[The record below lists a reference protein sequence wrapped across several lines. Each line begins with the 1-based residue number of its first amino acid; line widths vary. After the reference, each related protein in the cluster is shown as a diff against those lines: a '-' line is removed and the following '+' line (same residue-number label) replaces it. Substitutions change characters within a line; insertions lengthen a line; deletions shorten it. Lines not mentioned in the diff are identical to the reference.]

1 MAFETRK
8 HAYLKANYQSH
19 SNKQLAEQLD
29 CPEKAVQDTLT
40 TLGLKRSKKDKEN
53 FSENPPPPYTAEAS
67 LPIGF
72 ASLSKVDY
80 GVAGL
85 AALCALAIYLL
96 TLAPTVSG
104 EDSGE
109 LITAAYTLGV
119 AHPPGYPLW
128 CLLAKLFTF
137 IPVGT
142 IAGRVNFM
150 SAFFSALAV
159 LIVCLIIIKLTKNRL
174 AGLAGALLL
183 AFSSEFWEQSVIAE
197 VYGLN
202 SFLVVLAVFLLLL
215 WYEQR
220 RPLALLA
227 FALVFGLGL
236 CNHNTMMLLGPVF
249 LAFVLFIE
257 PRFWFRWKLYFA
269 CTLTAVVCLG
279 IYAYLPIRSVAN
291 PPVDW
296 GNPESWSAFRD
307 HVTRAQYSFATKENP
322 RSFGRFLGQLWAFS
336 KLYAW
341 EFGPWLCWMPLLG
354 VVALWK
360 REKTVLA
367 FLGSVGLITSLGII
381 WVTNFDIDR
390 QSLWLNNVF
399 WISAYI
405 MATIGAGI
413 GLDWIGKQSWPPIPT
428 RSLIGCLAIVM
439 VASPLALN
447 YARNDKSDYFYAH
460 DYGKNTLLSL
470 DENAIYFPTADH
482 ATFPVLYYQAVE
494 GLRPDITLANI
505 YGYPEESLYTDMP
518 EDIRQNFGTIPN
530 AGQEHFIEKWII
542 EQNTD
547 RPVYFTRKR
556 DMRDLPDYT
565 IEEHG
570 LVYAIRKKDDA
581 TEYTPPWDE
590 YRWYSLKAHETHGE
604 LTADSI
610 LADGYYMQGRAWL
623 KEGKQEHALAAFDI
637 TAKLGPESKETMN
650 NLGSACAE
658 YGLTEKAMEYYH
670 QCIEL
675 APDYAMA
682 RKNLGQIY
690 LSRGD
695 VNNALLQ
702 FEEYLKES
710 PDDPQ
715 VLKNSADCMA
725 RIGWYREAITRLE
738 YLVRIT
744 PGDASVY
751 KLIGQYYEEG
761 KISVRQA
768 NAYYAKSLE
777 IDPTQQDLLSKLNP
791 AAPEPE
797 IPGLPD
803 GAPGGGLPE
812 IPGLDLPTAPG
823 LPQIPTP
830 GGNFGGGPQ
839 TPF

>member
-1 MAFETRK
+1 MAFENRK
-8 HAYLKANYQSH
+8 RAYIEANYLKV
-19 SNKQLAEQLD
+19 SNKQLAQQLHSTESNVQAVLSALGVKRTRK
-29 CPEKAVQDTLT
+29 EKEA
-40 TLGLKRSKKDKEN
+40 
-53 FSENPPPPYTAEAS
+53 FSDDPPTPYTAEAS
-67 LPIGF
+67 LPRSF
-72 ASLSKVDY
+72 ASLTKMDY
-80 GVAGL
+80 GVGGL
-85 AALCALAIYLL
+85 AALSALVVYLL

-128 CLLAKLFTF
+128 CLLGKLFTF

-142 IAGRVNFM
+142 IAARVNFM
-150 SAFFSALAV
+150 SAFFAALAV

-174 AGLAGALLL
+174 VGMAGALLL

-215 WYEQR
+215 WYEHR
-220 RPLALLA
+220 RSLPLLA

-249 LAFVLFIE
+249 LAFVLFID
-257 PRFWFRWKLYFA
+257 PKFWFRWKLYLA
-269 CTLTAVVCLG
+269 CTLTATLCLG
-279 IYAYLPIRSVAN
+279 IYAYLPLRSAAN
-291 PPVDW
+291 PAVDW
-296 GNPESWSAFRD
+296 GNPETWSAFKD
-307 HVTRAQYSFATKENP
+307 HVTRAQYSFAMKENP
-322 RSFGRFLGQLWAFS
+322 HAAGRLAAQLWAFL

-341 EFGPWLCWMPLLG
+341 EFGPWLCWMPFLG

-360 REKTVLA
+360 RDKTALA
-367 FLGSVGLITSLGII
+367 FLGCIGLVTSLGII

-399 WISAYI
+399 WIPAYI
-405 MATIGAGI
+405 MAAIGAGL
-413 GLDWIGKQSWPPIPT
+413 GLDWIARQSWPRIPAK
-428 RSLIGCLAIVM
+428 RVVWGLALAM

-447 YARNDKSDYFYAH
+447 YAHNDKSHYFYAK
-460 DYGKNTLLSL
+460 DFGENTLLSL

-482 ATFPVLYYQAVE
+482 ATFPVLYFQSVE
-494 GLRPDITLANI
+494 GMRPDVSLANI
-505 YGYPEESLYTDMP
+505 YGYPEESLYADMP
-518 EDIRQNFGTIPN
+518 EDIRKNFGAIPN

-542 EQNTD
+542 EHTD

-556 DMRDLPDYT
+556 DMRDLPDYE
-565 IEEHG
+565 IKEHG
-570 LVYAIRKKDDA
+570 LVFAVRKRDDA
-581 TEYTPPWDE
+581 SELTPPWDE
-590 YRWYSLKAHETHGE
+590 YFWHSLRPEKTQGE
-604 LTADSI
+604 LTADSV
-610 LADGYYMQGRAWL
+610 LADAHYMRGRSWFI
-623 KEGKQEHALAAFDI
+623 EGEVEKALLAFDI
-637 TAKLGPESKETMN
+637 AARLGPESKETMN

-658 YGLTEKAMEYYH
+658 YGLTDKAMDYYT
-670 QCIEL
+670 QCIEI

-682 RKNLGQIY
+682 RKNLGQLY
-690 LSRGD
+690 LGRDD

-710 PDDPQ
+710 PDDPL
-715 VLKNSADCMA
+715 VLKSSADCMA
-725 RIGWYREAITRLE
+725 RIGWYQDAITRLQ
-738 YLVRIT
+738 YLLRLT

-751 KLIGQYYEEG
+751 KSIGQYYEEG
-761 KISVRQA
+761 KISIRQA

-777 IDPTQQDLLSKLNP
+777 IDPTQQDLLAKLNP

-803 GAPGGGLPE
+803 GVPGAGLPE
-812 IPGLDLPTAPG
+812 IPGLNLPTAPG

-830 GGNFGGGPQ
+830 GNFGGAPQ

>member
-1 MAFETRK
+1 MIFLSRR
-8 HAYLKANYQSH
+8 HAYIEANFQLY
-19 SNKQLAEQLD
+19 SNKQLADRLNIS
-29 CPEKAVQDTLT
+29 EKDVQVILSD
-40 TLGLKRSKKDKEN
+40 LGIRRRKKDKDRL
-53 FSENPPPPYTAEAS
+53 SESPPPPYTAEAGRPSGLTS
-67 LPIGF
+67 LVKADF
-72 ASLSKVDY
+72 WVSAF
-80 GVAGL
+80 
-85 AALCALAIYLL
+85 AALCALAIYVI

-128 CLLAKLFTF
+128 CLLGKLFTLVP
-137 IPVGT
+137 IGT
-142 IAGRVNFM
+142 VAARVNFM
-150 SAFFSALAV
+150 SAFFAALAV
-159 LIVCLIIIKLTKNRL
+159 FVVSLIIIKTTKNRL
-174 AGLAGALLL
+174 AGFAGALFL
-183 AFSSEFWEQSVIAE
+183 AFSSEFWEQSIIAE

-215 WYEQR
+215 WYQHR
-220 RPLALLA
+220 RPKPLMA

-249 LAFVLFIE
+249 LGFVLFID
-257 PRFWFRWKLYFA
+257 PKFWFRWKLYLT
-269 CTLTAVVCLG
+269 CTIIAVSCLA
-279 IYAYLPIRSVAN
+279 IYAYLPIRSAVN

-296 GNPESWSAFRD
+296 GNPETWDGFRD

-322 RSFGRFLGQLWAFS
+322 HTASRLLGQLWAFV

-360 REKTVLA
+360 REKTILA
-367 FLGSVGLITSLGII
+367 FLFTIGLVTSLGII
-381 WVTNFDIDR
+381 WATNFDIDR

-399 WISAYI
+399 WIPAYI
-405 MATIGAGI
+405 MAAIGAGI
-413 GLDWIGKQSWPPIPT
+413 GLDWIEGQQWPRIPAK
-428 RSLIGCLAIVM
+428 RVVWGLALAM
-439 VASPLALN
+439 VASPFLLN
-447 YARNDKSDYFYAH
+447 FAHNSKRYYFYAH
-460 DYGKNTLLSL
+460 DFGKNTLLSM

-494 GLRPDITLANI
+494 GMRPDIALANI
-505 YGYPEESLYTDMP
+505 YGYPEESLYADMP
-518 EDIRQNFGTIPN
+518 EDIRQGFGPIPN

-542 EQNTD
+542 EHTD

-556 DMRDLPDYT
+556 DMRDLPDYE
-565 IEEHG
+565 IVEHG
-570 LVYAIRKKDDA
+570 LIFAVRKKDDP
-581 TEYTPPWDE
+581 TELTPPWDN
-590 YRWYSLKAHETHGE
+590 YRWYSLDPDETQGE

-610 LADGYYMQGRAWL
+610 LADGHYMRGRSWL
-623 KEGKQEHALAAFDI
+623 QEGDQKKALLAFDI
-637 TAKLGPESKETMN
+637 AAKLGPESKETMN

-658 YGLTEKAMEYYH
+658 YGLTEKAMEYYK

-690 LSRGD
+690 LGQGD

-702 FEEYLKES
+702 FEAYLEES

-715 VLKNSADCMA
+715 VLKSSADCMA
-725 RIGWYREAITRLE
+725 RIGWYQDAITRLE
-738 YLVRIT
+738 YLLRLT
-744 PGDASVY
+744 PGDASLY
-751 KLIGQYYEEG
+751 KSIGQYYEEG
-761 KISVRQA
+761 KISIRQA

-777 IDPTQQDLLSKLNP
+777 IDPTQQDLLAKLNP

-797 IPGLPD
+797 IPGMPD
-803 GAPGGGLPE
+803 GMPGAGLPE
-812 IPGLDLPTAPG
+812 IPGLNLPTAPG

-830 GGNFGGGPQ
+830 GNFGGAPQ
-839 TPF
+839 LPTP